1 MIDKSGWMVS
11 MQFGRQTK
19 LVLMLA
25 ALGLLVSCGDKKPA
39 EEKAGQSIV
48 RVNGDEITIHQL
60 NAELQRANVQPAQQE
75 LAGKQI
81 TKSLVDRQILVQ
93 QAITDKLDRNPNV
106 MQAIESAKAQIL
118 AQAYIE
124 GKIASIANP
133 TDTEISDYRT
143 KHPEIFANRKV
154 YIMEELSFIVSPE
167 NSKDLKSLSDSAK
180 TLEDVTSW
188 LDAHQVKYGR
198 NKSAHAAETVP
209 GELLNKFSK
218 MVVGDLIFINAN
230 GRTVVGRLVE
240 VKDVPISEKDSK
252 PLIQRIILSQKRKD
266 VAEAELSRLR
276 TAAKIEYL
284 NKQFDPTTE
293 AAKNAEQ
300 PAEAAQSA
308 PTKPVDA
315 VQPVPNNEASDSQ
328 DKSLEKGLKGL

>member
-1 MIDKSGWMVS
+1 MNDKTRLMVS
-11 MQFGRQTK
+11 LPLGRPVK

-25 ALGLLVSCGDKKPA
+25 ALGLLVSCGDKKTG
-39 EEKAGQSIV
+39 EVKAGQSIV

-133 TDTEISDYRT
+133 TETEISEYRA
-143 KHPEIFANRKV
+143 KYPEIFANRKV
-154 YIMEELSFIVSPE
+154 YIMEELSFIVTPE
-167 NSKDLKSLSDSAK
+167 NVKDLKPLSDSAK
-180 TLEDVTSW
+180 TLEDVTAW
-188 LDAHQVKYGR
+188 LDSHQVKYGHT
-198 NKSAHAAETVP
+198 KSAHAAETVP

-266 VAEAELSRLR
+266 VAEAELKRLR
-276 TAAKIEYL
+276 ELAKIEYL
-284 NKQFDPTTE
+284 NDKFAPSASAE
-293 AAKNAEQ
+293 PAAVPP
-300 PAEAAQSA
+300 PAAA
-308 PTKPVDA
+308 PVVEDKA
-315 VQPVPNNEASDSQ
+315 ASPEKGANDNL
-328 DKSLEKGLKGL
+328 DKSIEKGLSGL

>member
-1 MIDKSGWMVS
+1 MNDKTRLMVS
-11 MQFGRQTK
+11 LPLGRPVK

-25 ALGLLVSCGDKKPA
+25 ALGLLVSCGDKKTG
-39 EEKAGQSIV
+39 EVKAGQSIV

-81 TKSLVDRQILVQ
+81 AKSLVDRQILVQ

-133 TDTEISDYRT
+133 TDSEISDYRA

-154 YIMEELSFIVSPE
+154 YIMEELSFIVTPE
-167 NSKDLKSLSDSAK
+167 KVKDLKPLSDSAK
-180 TLEDVTSW
+180 TLEDVTAW
-188 LDAHQVKYGR
+188 LDSHQVKYGR
-198 NKSAHAAETVP
+198 TKSAHAAETVP

-218 MVVGDLIFINAN
+218 MVIGDLIFINAN

-266 VAEAELSRLR
+266 VAEAELKRLR
-276 TAAKIEYL
+276 ELAKIEYL
-284 NKQFDPTTE
+284 NDKFAPSASAE
-293 AAKNAEQ
+293 PAAVPP
-300 PAEAAQSA
+300 PAAA
-308 PTKPVDA
+308 PVVEDKA
-315 VQPVPNNEASDSQ
+315 ASPEKGANDNL
-328 DKSLEKGLKGL
+328 DKSIEKGLSGL

>member
-1 MIDKSGWMVS
+1 MNDKTRLMVS
-11 MQFGRQTK
+11 LPLGRPVK

-25 ALGLLVSCGDKKPA
+25 ALGLLVSCGDKKTGEA
-39 EEKAGQSIV
+39 KAGQSIV

-133 TDTEISDYRT
+133 TETEISDYRA

-154 YIMEELSFIVSPE
+154 YIMEELSFIVTPE
-167 NSKDLKSLSDSAK
+167 NVKDLKPLSDSAK
-180 TLEDVTSW
+180 TLEDVTTW
-188 LDAHQVKYGR
+188 LDSHQVKYGR
-198 NKSAHAAETVP
+198 TKSAHAAETVP

-218 MVVGDLIFINAN
+218 MVIGDLIFINAN

-266 VAEAELSRLR
+266 VAEAELKRLR
-276 TAAKIEYL
+276 ELAKIEYL
-284 NKQFDPTTE
+284 NDKFAPSASAEPVAVPSPAT
-293 AAKNAEQ
+293 AAVAEDK
-300 PAEAAQSA
+300 AASPEKGA
-308 PTKPVDA
+308 ND
-315 VQPVPNNEASDSQ
+315 NL
-328 DKSLEKGLKGL
+328 DKSIEKGLSGL

>member
-1 MIDKSGWMVS
+1 MNDKTRLMVS
-11 MQFGRQTK
+11 LPLGRPVK

-25 ALGLLVSCGDKKPA
+25 ALGLLVSCGDKKTG
-39 EEKAGQSIV
+39 EVKAGQSIV

-81 TKSLVDRQILVQ
+81 AKSLVDRQILVQ
-93 QAITDKLDRNPNV
+93 QAIADKLDRNPNV

-133 TDTEISDYRT
+133 TDSEISDYRA

-154 YIMEELSFIVSPE
+154 YIMEELSFIVTPE
-167 NSKDLKSLSDSAK
+167 KVKDLKPLSDSAK
-180 TLEDVTSW
+180 TLEDVTTW
-188 LDAHQVKYGR
+188 LDSHQVKYGR
-198 NKSAHAAETVP
+198 TKSAHAAETVP

-218 MVVGDLIFINAN
+218 MVIGDLIFINAN

-266 VAEAELSRLR
+266 VAEAELKRLR
-276 TAAKIEYL
+276 ELAKIEYL
-284 NKQFDPTTE
+284 NDKFAPSASAE
-293 AAKNAEQ
+293 PAAVPP
-300 PAEAAQSA
+300 PAAAPVVEDKAASPEKSA
-308 PTKPVDA
+308 ND
-315 VQPVPNNEASDSQ
+315 NL
-328 DKSLEKGLKGL
+328 DKSIEKGLSGL